1 MHEEAAEMPATG
13 SLLSVGSA
21 MVHAQETGGEGGEW
35 RGSVWEL
42 RGEDARIFHSLVSAK
57 SITSFFQEDVMI
69 PMMQECFILC
79 GLPQYMKITF

>member
-35 RGSVWEL
+35 RGC
-42 RGEDARIFHSLVSAK
+42 K
-57 SITSFFQEDVMI
+57 SRFN
-69 PMMQECFILC
+69 
-79 GLPQYMKITF
+79 K